1 MAYSLG
7 LSWTQFDVLQKVLK
21 GMRVESFKLSS
32 LMSMLK
38 ANHEKQ
44 RRCSV
49 GTAMQLKEGFSSN
62 IWVGKFALSAC
73 RAIANRSDGFAFS

>member
-1 MAYSLG
+1 MVYSLG
-7 LSWTQFDVLQKVLK
+7 LLWTQFDVLQKVLK

-32 LMSMLK
+32 LMSRPK

-49 GTAMQLKEGFSSN
+49 GTAMQLNEGFSSN
-62 IWVGKFALSAC
+62 IWVGKFALSPLPKG
-73 RAIANRSDGFAFS
+73 DPE